1 MHSYERGRSAGPH
14 ALDSWKV
21 AMNWKKDPRWAY
33 VFVNLS
39 CLMWASNF
47 LLGRTLR
54 EEIEP
59 LTLTISRF
67 VVASLFYAV
76 IFGRSAIKQ
85 QRPLRHWALLT
96 AMALTGVLGFPL
108 LLYRGLQLTTATEA
122 VLINATGPLM
132 TAILAAILLRE
143 RLFPR
148 HVLGGVISFVGVTL
162 IVSGGSFERLQQ
174 WHVNVGDL
182 YVLVAVVLWG
192 FYSVISRWATRAH
205 SVFSVT
211 AISTWM
217 ALPLFSGAAVAG
229 WQPASTHWSW
239 RLLLAVIYIGI
250 FPSGVA
256 FLSWNEGVRR
266 VGPNRA
272 MVFYNTLPVYGSI
285 LGVILLGESPG
296 MAHFIGGG
304 LIVGSSFIAIWPELK
319 TAAEKG

>member
-1 MHSYERGRSAGPH
+1 
-14 ALDSWKV
+14 
-21 AMNWKKDPRWAY
+21 MNWKASPRLAY
-33 VFVNLS
+33 AFVNLS

-47 LLGRTLR
+47 LLGRILR
-54 EEIEP
+54 EEVDP
-59 LTLTISRF
+59 LMLTVSRF
-67 VVASLFYAV
+67 VVASLFYAATL
-76 IFGRSAIKQ
+76 GRSVVKD
-85 QRPLRHWALLT
+85 RPPFRHWALLT

-122 VLINATGPLM
+122 VLINATGPLV
-132 TAILAAILLRE
+132 TAALAAILLRE

-148 HVLGGVISFVGVTL
+148 HVLGGVISFVGVLL
-162 IVSGGSFERLQQ
+162 IVSGSSFERLQQ
-174 WHVNVGDL
+174 SRVNVGDL

-192 FYSVISRWATRAH
+192 LYSVISRWATRTH

-211 AISTWM
+211 AVSTWI
-217 ALPLFSGAAVAG
+217 ALPLFCGAAVAG
-229 WQPASTHWSW
+229 WEPASTHWSW

-285 LGVILLGESPG
+285 LGVILFGESLG
-296 MAHFIGGG
+296 VAHFLGGG
-304 LIVGSSFIAIWPELK
+304 MIVAGSLVAIWPELK
-319 TAAEKG
+319 TAGRKG

>member
-1 MHSYERGRSAGPH
+1 M
-14 ALDSWKV
+14 SWKE
-21 AMNWKKDPRWAY
+21 DPRWAY

-47 LLGRTLR
+47 VLGRTLR
-54 EEIEP
+54 EEVGP
-59 LTLTISRF
+59 LMLTVSRF

-76 IFGRSAIKQ
+76 IFGRSAVKE
-85 QRPLRHWALLT
+85 RPPLWHWALLT

-108 LLYRGLQLTTATEA
+108 LLYRGLQLTTATDA

-148 HVLGGVISFVGVTL
+148 HILGGVISFLGVTL
-162 IVSGGSFERLQQ
+162 IVSGGSFEKFRQ

-182 YVLVAVVLWG
+182 YVLFAVVLWG
-192 FYSVISRWATRAH
+192 LYSVISRRVTRSR

-211 AISTWM
+211 AVSTWM
-217 ALPLFSGAAVAG
+217 ALPLFLWAAAAG

-239 RLLLAVIYIGI
+239 HLLLAVVYIGI

-272 MVFYNTLPVYGSI
+272 MVFYNMLPVYGSI
-285 LGVILLGESPG
+285 LGVILLGESLG
-296 MAHFIGGG
+296 AEHFIGGG
-304 LIVGSSFIAIWPELK
+304 LIVAGSLIAIWPELR
-319 TAAEKG
+319 TAAGKG

>member
-1 MHSYERGRSAGPH
+1 MM
-14 ALDSWKV
+14 SWKE
-21 AMNWKKDPRWAY
+21 DPRWAY

-47 LLGRTLR
+47 VLGRTLR
-54 EEIEP
+54 EEVGP
-59 LTLTISRF
+59 LMLTVSRF

-76 IFGRSAIKQ
+76 ILGRFVVRE
-85 QRPLRHWALLT
+85 RPPRWHWALLT
-96 AMALTGVLGFPL
+96 AMALTGVVGFPL
-108 LLYRGLQLTTATEA
+108 LLYRGLQLTMATDA
-122 VLINATGPLM
+122 VLINATGPLV
-132 TAILAAILLRE
+132 TAILAAILLKE

-148 HVLGGVISFVGVTL
+148 HVLGGVISFFGVTL
-162 IVSGGSFERLQQ
+162 IVSGGILEKLVQ

-192 FYSVISRWATRAH
+192 LYSVIGRRATRSG

-217 ALPLFSGAAVAG
+217 ALPLFLGAAAAG
-229 WQPASTHWSW
+229 WQPAPTHWSLH
-239 RLLLAVIYIGI
+239 LLLAVVYIGI

-272 MVFYNTLPVYGSI
+272 MVFYNMLPVYGSI
-285 LGVILLGESPG
+285 LGVILLGESLG
-296 MAHFIGGG
+296 VEHFIGGG
-304 LIVGSSFIAIWPELK
+304 LIVAGSLIAIWPELR
-319 TAAEKG
+319 TAAGKR

>member
-1 MHSYERGRSAGPH
+1 
-14 ALDSWKV
+14 
-21 AMNWKKDPRWAY
+21 
-33 VFVNLS
+33 
-39 CLMWASNF
+39 MWASNF
-47 LLGRTLR
+47 VLGRTLR
-54 EEIEP
+54 EEAGP
-59 LTLTISRF
+59 LMLTVSRF

-76 IFGRSAIKQ
+76 ILGRSVVKE
-85 QRPLRHWALLT
+85 RLPLRHWALLT

-108 LLYRGLQLTTATEA
+108 LLYGGLQLTTATEA

-132 TAILAAILLRE
+132 TAVLAAILLRE

-174 WHVNVGDL
+174 WRVNIGDL
-182 YVLVAVVLWG
+182 YVLFAVVLWG
-192 FYSVISRWATRAH
+192 LYSVISRWATRSH

-217 ALPLFSGAAVAG
+217 ALPLFFGASAAG

-239 RLLLAVIYIGI
+239 PLFLAVVYIGI

-272 MVFYNTLPVYGSI
+272 MVFYNMLPVYGSI
-285 LGVILLGESPG
+285 LGVILLGESLG

-304 LIVGSSFIAIWPELK
+304 LIVGGSLIAIWPELK
-319 TAAEKG
+319 TAAGNS